1 MKTNKK
7 QKFLPW
13 ILILAIVFSLAPSV
27 EGFAQKIEDV
37 NVDFPERQQDMKIAE
52 DIVKAYESGNWE
64 NLRNNVKEDVFFYN
78 LGISDSLNIDQTIA
92 YWKKGRDIAVPSISE
107 DGVWLPVEVKSGPRK
122 GEWVLHWGYN
132 TLSYHNGET
141 ISFPYHVAFK
151 FDGDKIN
158 QAYFYYDNNR
168 IIRALG
174 YDIQPPLKEYDQK
187 ENEFPF
193 PENPED

>member
-1 MKTNKK
+1 MKNMKRNSSVMIILM
-7 QKFLPW
+7 FG
-13 ILILAIVFSLAPSV
+13 LILSFT
-27 EGFAQKIEDV
+27 EGFAQKSEDI
-37 NVDFPERQQDMKIAE
+37 NIDFPERQQDLEIAQ
-52 DIVKAYESGNWE
+52 DIVKAYEAGNW
-64 NLRNNVKEDVFFYN
+64 NALRKSVKEDAYFYN
-78 LGISDSLNIDQTIA
+78 LGISDSLNVDQTIE
-92 YWKKGRDIAVPSISE
+92 YWEKGRDIATPTISE

-122 GEWVLHWGYN
+122 GEWVLHWGSN
-132 TLSYHNGET
+132 TLTYPNGET